1 MLLVLNGHLG
11 HTSLID
17 RARGRGRT
25 SSVCKER
32 SAPALL
38 GFLGNA
44 GVSVVHRYSGNGG
57 ASLGL
62 GEARPRTGRGR
73 LLRRSGMTL
82 ASAWLVLFATGCHV
96 PMTGAS
102 SGQAGGQAQGGGQQ
116 ITVAVVPGFENAPLQ
131 VGVKDGLF
139 AQHGLNVTVQTY
151 QTLQQAYG
159 ALSSGQAEVVS
170 GDYSG
175 LLYMQARAHRTQL
188 RLIAD
193 GYDATPGLMEVL
205 TLPGSSVRV
214 PQDLQG
220 KAVATPPREL
230 APFSASA
237 PYNIETLATESA
249 LQSDGVSPSSVQWD
263 AMSPGS
269 MISALRDHTVSA
281 IVATEPYILQA
292 ETQLGA
298 IELLDACSG
307 VTAGLP
313 LSGYFATTSF
323 ASDHAAVL
331 RGFRAALDEAKASA
345 GQPGTVQS
353 VLRTLPDMS
362 ARDAS
367 LVTIGQYPTFLS
379 VGQVQRVADLMYG
392 TGMISTTISVK
403 DLLLR

>member
-1 MLLVLNGHLG
+1 MV
-11 HTSLID
+11 
-17 RARGRGRT
+17 
-25 SSVCKER
+25 
-32 SAPALL
+32 
-38 GFLGNA
+38 
-44 GVSVVHRYSGNGG
+44 
-57 ASLGL
+57 
-62 GEARPRTGRGR
+62 
-73 LLRRSGMTL
+73 RRSGMTL
-82 ASAWLVLFATGCHV
+82 VSAWLVLCATGCHV
-96 PMTGAS
+96 PWTGNS
-102 SGQAGGQAQGGGQQ
+102 SGQAAGQAQGGQQ

-131 VGVKDGLF
+131 VGVRDGLF

-159 ALSSGQAEVVS
+159 ALTSGQAEVVS

-175 LLYMQARAHRTQL
+175 LLYMQAHAPHVKL

-205 TLPGSSVRV
+205 TLPGSAVRV

-220 KAVATPPREL
+220 KAVATPPRQL

-249 LQSDGVSPSSVQWD
+249 LQSDGVSPSSVVWD
-263 AMSPGS
+263 AMAPSS
-269 MISALRDHTVSA
+269 MISA
-281 IVATEPYILQA
+281 YILQA

-313 LSGYFATTSF
+313 LSGYFTTASF
-323 ASDHAAVL
+323 ASGHAVAL
-331 RGFRAALDEAKASA
+331 RGFQAALDEAKASA
-345 GQPGTVQS
+345 AQPGTVQS
-353 VLRTLPDMS
+353 VLRTLPEMS
-362 ARDAS
+362 SREAS

-392 TGMISTTISVK
+392 TGMIRTTISVK
-403 DLLLR
+403 NMLLR

>member
-1 MLLVLNGHLG
+1 M
-11 HTSLID
+11 
-17 RARGRGRT
+17 A
-25 SSVCKER
+25 
-32 SAPALL
+32 
-38 GFLGNA
+38 
-44 GVSVVHRYSGNGG
+44 
-57 ASLGL
+57 
-62 GEARPRTGRGR
+62 
-73 LLRRSGMTL
+73 RRSGMTL
-82 ASAWLVLFATGCHV
+82 VSAWLVLCAAGCHV
-96 PMTGAS
+96 PGTGTS
-102 SGQAGGQAQGGGQQ
+102 SGQAAGQAQGGGEQ

-131 VGVKDGLF
+131 VGIRDGLF
-139 AQHGLNVTVQTY
+139 AQHGLNVAVQTY
-151 QTLQQAYG
+151 QTLQEAYG
-159 ALSSGQAEVVS
+159 ALISGQAEIVS

-175 LLYMQARAHRTQL
+175 LLYMQARAGQGKL

-205 TLPGSSVRV
+205 TLPGSAARV

-220 KAVATPPREL
+220 KVVATPPREL
-230 APFSASA
+230 APFSTSA

-249 LQSDGVSPSSVQWD
+249 LQSDGVSPSSVVWD
-263 AMSPGS
+263 AMAPSS

-313 LSGYFATTSF
+313 LSGYFAAASF
-323 ASDHAAVL
+323 ASGHTAAL
-331 RGFRAALDEAKASA
+331 RSFQAALDEAKASA
-345 GQPGTVQS
+345 DQPGTVQS

-362 ARDAS
+362 GRDAS

-403 DLLLR
+403 NLLLR

>member
-1 MLLVLNGHLG
+1 MV
-11 HTSLID
+11 
-17 RARGRGRT
+17 
-25 SSVCKER
+25 
-32 SAPALL
+32 
-38 GFLGNA
+38 
-44 GVSVVHRYSGNGG
+44 
-57 ASLGL
+57 
-62 GEARPRTGRGR
+62 
-73 LLRRSGMTL
+73 RRSGMTL
-82 ASAWLVLFATGCHV
+82 VSAWLVLSAAGCHV
-96 PMTGAS
+96 PWTGTS
-102 SGQAGGQAQGGGQQ
+102 SGGQAAGQAPGGQQ

-131 VGVKDGLF
+131 VGVRNGLF
-139 AQHGLNVTVQTY
+139 ARHGLNVTVQTY

-159 ALSSGQAEVVS
+159 ALTRGQAQVIS
-170 GDYSG
+170 GDYAG
-175 LLYMQARAHRTQL
+175 LLYMQAHARHVKL

-205 TLPGSSVRV
+205 TLPGSAVRV

-220 KAVATPPREL
+220 KAVATPPRQL

-249 LQSDGVSPSSVQWD
+249 LQSDGVSPSSVVWD
-263 AMSPGS
+263 AMAPSS

-313 LSGYFATTSF
+313 LSGYFTTGGF
-323 ASDHAAVL
+323 ASANTAAL
-331 RGFRAALDEAKASA
+331 RGFQAALEEAKASA
-345 GQPGTVQS
+345 AQPGTVQS
-353 VLRTLPDMS
+353 VLRTLPEMS
-362 ARDAS
+362 SREAS

-392 TGMISTTISVK
+392 TGMIRTTISVK
-403 DLLLR
+403 NMLLR

>member
-1 MLLVLNGHLG
+1 M
-11 HTSLID
+11 
-17 RARGRGRT
+17 
-25 SSVCKER
+25 
-32 SAPALL
+32 SAYPW
-38 GFLGNA
+38 
-44 GVSVVHRYSGNGG
+44 SHRYSGNGG

-62 GEARPRTGRGR
+62 GEDRPRTGRGR

-82 ASAWLVLFATGCHV
+82 ASVWLVLFATGCHV
-96 PMTGAS
+96 LMTGAS
-102 SGQAGGQAQGGGQQ
+102 SGQSGGQAQGGGQQ

-151 QTLQQAYG
+151 QSLQQAYG
-159 ALSSGQAEVVS
+159 ALTSGQAEVVS

-175 LLYMQARAHRTQL
+175 LLYVQVHAHRAKL

-263 AMSPGS
+263 AMAPSS
-269 MISALRDHTVSA
+269 MINALRDHTVSA
-281 IVATEPYILQA
+281 IVATELYILQA
-292 ETQLGA
+292 ETDLW
-298 IELLDACSG
+298 
-307 VTAGLP
+307 
-313 LSGYFATTSF
+313 
-323 ASDHAAVL
+323 
-331 RGFRAALDEAKASA
+331 
-345 GQPGTVQS
+345 
-353 VLRTLPDMS
+353 
-362 ARDAS
+362 
-367 LVTIGQYPTFLS
+367 
-379 VGQVQRVADLMYG
+379 AD
-392 TGMISTTISVK
+392 
-403 DLLLR
+403 

>member
-1 MLLVLNGHLG
+1 MV
-11 HTSLID
+11 
-17 RARGRGRT
+17 
-25 SSVCKER
+25 
-32 SAPALL
+32 
-38 GFLGNA
+38 
-44 GVSVVHRYSGNGG
+44 
-57 ASLGL
+57 
-62 GEARPRTGRGR
+62 
-73 LLRRSGMTL
+73 RRSGMTL
-82 ASAWLVLFATGCHV
+82 VSAWLVLCATGCHV
-96 PMTGAS
+96 PGTGAS
-102 SGQAGGQAQGGGQQ
+102 SGQAAGQAQGGGQQ
-116 ITVAVVPGFENAPLQ
+116 FTVAVVPGFENAPLQ
-131 VGVKDGLF
+131 VGVRDGLF
-139 AQHGLNVTVQTY
+139 ARHGLNVTVQTY

-159 ALSSGQAEVVS
+159 ALISGQAEVIS

-175 LLYMQARAHRTQL
+175 LLYVQAHSRRGKL

-205 TLPGSSVRV
+205 TLPGSAVRV
-214 PQDLQG
+214 SQDLQG

-237 PYNIETLATESA
+237 PYNIETLATEST
-249 LQSDGVSPSSVQWD
+249 LQSDGVSPSSVVWD
-263 AMSPGS
+263 AMAPSG
-269 MISALRDHTVSA
+269 MISALRDGTVSA

-313 LSGYFATTSF
+313 LSGYFATASF
-323 ASDHAAVL
+323 ASNHTATL
-331 RGFRAALDEAKASA
+331 RSFQAALDEAKASA
-345 GQPGTVQS
+345 GQPGTAQS

-392 TGMISTTISVK
+392 TGMISSTISVK
-403 DLLLR
+403 NLLLR

>member
-1 MLLVLNGHLG
+1 M
-11 HTSLID
+11 
-17 RARGRGRT
+17 
-25 SSVCKER
+25 
-32 SAPALL
+32 
-38 GFLGNA
+38 
-44 GVSVVHRYSGNGG
+44 
-57 ASLGL
+57 
-62 GEARPRTGRGR
+62 
-73 LLRRSGMTL
+73 LRRSGMTL

-96 PMTGAS
+96 PMMGAS
-102 SGQAGGQAQGGGQQ
+102 SGQSGGQAQGGGQQ

-159 ALSSGQAEVVS
+159 ALTSGQAEVVS

-175 LLYMQARAHRTQL
+175 LLYMQAHAHRAQL

-205 TLPGSSVRV
+205 TLPGSSVRT

-220 KAVATPPREL
+220 KSVATPPREL

-249 LQSDGVSPSSVQWD
+249 LQSDGVSPSSVVWQ
-263 AMSPGS
+263 AMPQSS

-313 LSGYFATTSF
+313 LSGYFTT
-323 ASDHAAVL
+323 ASYARGNAAAVQA
-331 RGFRAALDEAKASA
+331 FSQALDQAKASTA
-345 GQPGTVQS
+345 QPGIVQS
-353 VLRTLPDMS
+353 VLRTLPEMS
-362 ARDAS
+362 SREAS

-392 TGMISTTISVK
+392 TGMINTTLSVRN
-403 DLLLR
+403 LLLP